1 MLEDP
6 YSEQGAARNAFGNV
20 ALRFRAVVDAQ
31 LVRDTSDADLERAVW
46 RVAQDAQAGGL
57 KPEQVVIALKTAWYT
72 LPQHRSGGRG
82 EHERRL
88 ERLVTVCIEGYFAD

>member
-6 YSEQGAARNAFGNV
+6 HSEQGAPHNTFGHV
-20 ALRFRAVVDAQ
+20 AVRFRAVVDEH
-31 LVRDTSDADLERAVW
+31 LVRAASDADLERAVW
-46 RVAQDAQAGGL
+46 QVAQDAQAGGL

-72 LPQHRSGGRG
+72 LPRHRSGGRS